1 MDAKKG
7 LTIGILIPV
16 VTMVLMFVGQW
27 AFGFMN
33 AWLAMGILFA
43 SAIAGVF
50 IAIKTGN

>member
-33 AWLAMGILFA
+33 IWVAMLVLFG
-43 SAIAGVF
+43 SAALGVYIAV
-50 IAIKTGN
+50 KTGN

>member
-16 VTMVLMFVGQW
+16 ITMVLMFVGQW

-33 AWLAMGILFA
+33 MWVAMLILFS
-43 SAIAGVF
+43 SAAAGVF